1 MIESVRTI
9 RRLPEG
15 KGSAEHPSPR
25 VRKFESITGKTIMRS
40 VSIVGIG
47 QIPVGEHWD
56 LSVRHI
62 AYHAIAEALKEAGTE
77 QVDAL
82 FVGNMLS
89 GSLLSQEHLATLV
102 ADFSGL
108 RNVEAAKIES
118 ACASGASALRIGH
131 MAVASGMHD
140 VVVVCGV
147 EKMTD
152 TSGESTTAGLATA
165 ADAEYEAAHGVS
177 FVGLNALIMQRYM
190 YEFDVPIDAFA
201 GFSINAHRNGAKNP
215 HAMFQ
220 KPISLDAYLNAPM
233 IATPINIMDSSPV
246 CDGAAAAVLVASEE
260 AGAYVT
266 GHHPG
271 AVQILASASA
281 NDTIALHDR
290 KDPLFL
296 EAAYVSSQKA
306 YMQSGV
312 TPADVSFI
320 ELHDAFTI
328 MSALSLEATGY
339 ARRGEGWHLAADDA
353 IGPGG
358 RIPISTLGGLKSRGH
373 PVGATGMYQV
383 VEAVQQLRGEA
394 GQGQIANA
402 SVGMAQNI
410 GGSGAT
416 IVTHLL
422 GG

>member
-1 MIESVRTI
+1 MRNVSVI
-9 RRLPEG
+9 
-15 KGSAEHPSPR
+15 
-25 VRKFESITGKTIMRS
+25 
-40 VSIVGIG
+40 GIG
-47 QIPVGEHWD
+47 QMPVGEHWD

-62 AYHAIAEALKEAGTE
+62 AYNAIEAALTEAGTK

-89 GSLLSQEHLATLV
+89 GSLLNQEHLATLI
-102 ADFSGL
+102 ADFCGL
-108 RNVEAAKIES
+108 RNIETAKIES
-118 ACASGASALRIGH
+118 ACASGASAFRIGY

-140 VVVVCGV
+140 AVVVCGV

-152 TSGESTTAGLATA
+152 TASGSTTAGLATA
-165 ADAEYEAAHGVS
+165 ADAEYEAAHGVT

-190 YEFDVPIDAFA
+190 YEFNAPIDAFA
-201 GFSINAHRNGAKNP
+201 GFSINAHRNGAHNAN
-215 HAMFQ
+215 AMFQ
-220 KPISLDAYLNAPM
+220 KPISLDTYLHAPM

-246 CDGAAAAVLVASEE
+246 CDGAAAVVLVASEQ
-260 AGAYVT
+260 APQSVN

-271 AVQILASASA
+271 AVHVLASASA

-312 TPADVSFI
+312 TPTDIDFF

-328 MSALSLEATGY
+328 MSALSLEASGY
-339 ARRGEGWHLAADDA
+339 ARRGEGWHLAADEA
-353 IGPGG
+353 IGPDG
-358 RIPISTLGGLKSRGH
+358 RIPVSTLGGLKSRGH
-373 PVGATGMYQV
+373 PVGATGVYQI

-394 GQGQIANA
+394 GPGQIPNA
-402 SVGMAQNI
+402 TIGMTQNI

-416 IVTHLL
+416 IVTHIL
-422 GG
+422 GA